1 MVLFAPAM
9 SVGLI
14 HASIN
19 KLDVA
24 KFENVAEMEGGK
36 FKNEFDELT
45 PGRFRACVIL
55 PVPVLDVILAALPK

>member
-19 KLDVA
+19 RLDVA
-24 KFENVAEMEGGK
+24 KFVNVAEIEGGK
-36 FKNEFDELT
+36 FTNEFVELP
-45 PGRFRACVIL
+45 PGRFRACVML
-55 PVPVLDVILAALPK
+55 PVLVFAVMDAAHPK